1 MAQPVQSRNRMTIF
15 SGNLSEVLVS
25 TVVINILALAMPL
38 ALLQVYDRII
48 PNQTFG
54 TMTVLIAG
62 VGLAVLLEILLRYGR
77 SYLLGAAAS
86 NYEYQAGCDA
96 FDHLLDADLAAYEQ
110 IGSGAIVERFDALQ
124 TAKEFY
130 SGQAVLTLCDLPF
143 AIIYVLLIWYIGGP
157 VVYVP
162 LLLIAIYLAIV
173 SFSSGAL
180 AQAVRAHLQTEET
193 RIGFLLRVL
202 NGWRSIKS
210 MALEKGIC
218 RRFEKLQLEK
228 TEKAVKVDKLS
239 ATLVDQGNI
248 FSQISTVGVVT
259 VGAFAVMDGMLT
271 TGGLAACTLLAGRA
285 LGPFTGI
292 AGFWVRLQSVRAARE
307 RVASIF
313 DLPSDRSGTGRRSQD
328 VELTGSMRLSG
339 LKFQSSSDQRV
350 IFHDLELEIPAGSAI
365 GITGP
370 NGSGK
375 SLLLTLMAGLASPT
389 AGSVTL
395 DGLSIENISREALR
409 RQVVLLPQREVLFRG
424 TIMENLTT
432 FRPELE
438 RRAMLVAEALG
449 IAEPIS
455 RMARGFRT
463 QTGEGTA
470 QLLSRSLIQQIAIAR
485 ALVVPPKIIL
495 FDEANSAVDGAGDQY
510 VKDAF
515 RRLKGQCTLIIV
527 SHRPSLLRVAD
538 QVYSLADG
546 QLDPDAVLTEALL

>member
-1 MAQPVQSRNRMTIF
+1 MVQSVQPRNRTAIF
-15 SGNLSEVLVS
+15 SGNFSDILVS

-48 PNQTFG
+48 PNQTYG

-86 NYEYQAGCDA
+86 KYEYQAGCDA
-96 FDHLLDADLAAYEQ
+96 FDHLLDSDLAAYEQ
-110 IGSGAIVERFDALQ
+110 IGSGALVERFDALQ

-130 SGQAVLTLCDLPF
+130 SGQAILTLCDLPF
-143 AIIYVLLIWYIGGP
+143 AVIYVLLIWYIGGP

-162 LLLIAIYLAIV
+162 LLLIALYLAV
-173 SFSSGAL
+173 VGYSSGAL
-180 AQAVRAHLQTEET
+180 AHAVRAHLQTEES
-193 RIGFLLRVL
+193 RIGFLLRLL

-228 TEKAVKVDKLS
+228 SEKAADVDKLS
-239 ATLVDQGNI
+239 TSLVDQGNT
-248 FSQISTVGVVT
+248 FSQISTAGVVT

-271 TGGLAACTLLAGRA
+271 TGGLAACPLLAGRA
-285 LGPFTGI
+285 LVPFSGI
-292 AGFWVRLQSVRAARE
+292 AGFWVRYQSVRAARE

-313 DLPSDRSGTGRRSQD
+313 DLPADPSGTGASQD
-328 VELTGSMRLSG
+328 VELTGAISLSN
-339 LKFQSSSDQRV
+339 LQYRSSNNERV
-350 IFHDLELEIPAGSAI
+350 IFDGLDLEIHAGSAI

-375 SLLLTLMAGLASPT
+375 SLLLTVMAGLASPT

-395 DGLSIENISREALR
+395 DGLSIENIDRESLR

-438 RRAMLVAEALG
+438 PRAMLVAEVLG
-449 IAEPIS
+449 ISEAIS
-455 RMARGFRT
+455 RMPRGFRT
-463 QTGEGTA
+463 QTGEGTT

-515 RRLKGQCTLIIV
+515 RRLKGQCTLVIV

-538 QVYSLADG
+538 QVYVLADG
-546 QLDPDAVLTEALL
+546 QLDQDSVSTEALL